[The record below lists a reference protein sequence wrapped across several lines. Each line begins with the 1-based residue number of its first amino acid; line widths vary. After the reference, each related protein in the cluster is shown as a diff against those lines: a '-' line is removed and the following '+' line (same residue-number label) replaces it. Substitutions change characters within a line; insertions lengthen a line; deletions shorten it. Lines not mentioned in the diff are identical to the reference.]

1 MRDDGRS
8 EKRLIE
14 LGQPFRVG
22 MPHLAAHE
30 PFRHE
35 LTMRHGDEMREGG
48 ASGAADRICLNTHC
62 GTHVDS
68 IFHVS
73 RESLLHGGI
82 DAQAAQANGCGVFVE
97 DERNLWPIVGRGV
110 LVDVATWVGVPRLD
124 DDFAITPEV
133 TENVLTANGARIDP
147 GDIVLFRTGWATLWN
162 SPEDYVARKCPGPT
176 VETARWLADRS
187 IQATGSDT
195 APFELFPSVGLAAHV
210 ALLVEAG
217 IPIIENLNLEQL
229 ALEDVHEFQ
238 FVALPLL
245 IEGATGSPISP
256 VAIVPTAK
264 EKNQ

>member
-1 MRDDGRS
+1 
-8 EKRLIE
+8 LIE
-14 LGQPFRVG
+14 LGQPFHVG
-22 MPHLAAHE
+22 MPHLATQE
-30 PFRHE
+30 PFWHE
-35 LTMRHGDEMREGG
+35 LTRRHGDEVREGG
-48 ASGAADRICLNTHC
+48 ASGAADQIRLNTHC

-68 IFHVS
+68 VFHVS
-73 RESLLHGGI
+73 RELRLHGDV
-82 DAQAAQANGCGVFVE
+82 DARAAQAGGRGVFV
-97 DERNLWPIVGRGV
+97 DGARNLRPIVGRGV
-110 LVDVATWVGVPRLD
+110 LVDVATWLGVPRLD
-124 DDFAITPEV
+124 DDFAITPDV
-133 TENVLTANGARIDP
+133 TQNVLAADGARICS
-147 GDIVLFRTGWATLWN
+147 GDVVLFRTGWATLWS
-162 SPEDYVARKCPGPT
+162 SPDAYVARKSPGPT

-229 ALEDVHEFQ
+229 ALEHVHEFQ